1 MALGPE
7 DERRLA
13 ELAERTRADDPQF
26 ALGLG
31 AGEPRPPAEYRR
43 GRRSGLRIALG
54 LAGFALALGLFAA
67 GAPGGGLIAA
77 LGAVLTLVTIGD
89 GFSGPSAD

>member
-7 DERRLA
+7 EESRLA
-13 ELAERTRADDPQF
+13 ELAERTRAEDPHF

-43 GRRSGLRIALG
+43 RRRSGLRIALG
-54 LAGFALALGLFAA
+54 LTGFAVAVALFAA
-67 GAPGGGLIAA
+67 GAPGGGFVAA
-77 LGAVLTLVTIGD
+77 LGAVLALATIGD
-89 GFSGPSAD
+89 GFSGPGD